1 MASAK
6 DFLVF
11 KNSEM
16 IRLCKG
22 MSSEEVGVLLGSNYV
37 VEACSDKNDQ
47 KWVYDFPGTNGI
59 YKLCFRNNQLEWALN
74 GSNFI
79 KNDNRKKLNPFQKN
93 NKKKTD
99 LIRALDSL
107 GNNKSK

>member
-16 IRLCKG
+16 VRLSKG
-22 MSSEEVGVLLGSNYV
+22 MSSEEVGILLGNNYA
-37 VEACSDKNDQ
+37 VESCADKNDQ
-47 KWVYDFPGTNGI
+47 KWVYDFPGANGT

-74 GSNFI
+74 GTDFI
-79 KNDNRKKLNPFQKN
+79 KNDTRRKLNPIPKNNRKKY
-93 NKKKTD
+93 
-99 LIRALDSL
+99 RLD
-107 GNNKSK
+107 